1 MLSYVGSIPFDT
13 SMGNVLWNN
22 VVLDS
27 LHFGKTNSAGVNRA
41 SYTVT
46 LNSGENILQFD
57 GTSLSDGI
65 GLTIDNVRLTS
76 IYNSTNLIVNGDFSS
91 PIVG

>member
-1 MLSYVGSIPFDT
+1 MLSYVGSLPFDT

-57 GTSLSDGI
+57 GTSLSDGF

-76 IYNSTNLIVNGDFSS
+76 IYDSTNRIVNGDFSS